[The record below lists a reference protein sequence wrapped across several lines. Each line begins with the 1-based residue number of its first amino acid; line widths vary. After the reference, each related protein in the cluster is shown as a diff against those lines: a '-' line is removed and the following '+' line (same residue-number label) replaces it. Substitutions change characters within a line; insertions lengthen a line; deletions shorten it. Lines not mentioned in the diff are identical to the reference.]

1 MTVISKIQVKF
12 EAHPQSIPI
21 FTAAALGLF
30 HGFGCNLMMTIS
42 LIHGDWVGSMDW
54 CGAAA
59 NIHKYIVYSI
69 IYCQVVVSVEVSCN
83 RKIL

>member
-1 MTVISKIQVKF
+1 ML
-12 EAHPQSIPI
+12 
-21 FTAAALGLF
+21 TAAALGLF

-42 LIHGDWVGSMDW
+42 LIHGDWVGSIDW

-69 IYCQVVVSVEVSCN
+69 IYIQVFVSLEVLKMSIC
-83 RKIL
+83 KFVI